1 MEQYVLL
8 FFIIASDS
16 GICVSQNAQATIF
29 CPELELTLLLS
40 VGFINFLKRINPIQ
54 PSNITNINLINET
67 TSKKL
72 LWEIHKF
79 YINNRTNS
87 NKALVLIAINID
99 NRARQY
105 AKKY

>member
-1 MEQYVLL
+1 M
-8 FFIIASDS
+8 IASDS
-16 GICVSQNAQATIF
+16 GICVSQIEQATIF
-29 CPELELTLLLS
+29 CPESEPTLMLS
-40 VGFINFLKRINPIQ
+40 VGFILFLIRVNPIQ

-67 TSKKL
+67 TSKLL

-87 NKALVLIAINID
+87 NKALVLITFNID

>member
-1 MEQYVLL
+1 MEQYVLP

-16 GICVSQNAQATIF
+16 GICVLQTEQATIF
-29 CPELELTLLLS
+29 CPESVLTLLLS
-40 VGFINFLKRINPIQ
+40 VGFINFLKRVNPIQ

-79 YINNRTNS
+79 YINNITNS
-87 NKALVLIAINID
+87 NKALVLIAFNID

>member
-1 MEQYVLL
+1 M
-8 FFIIASDS
+8 
-16 GICVSQNAQATIF
+16 CVSQTAQATIF
-29 CPELELTLLLS
+29 CPESELTLLLS
-40 VGFINFLKRINPIQ
+40 AGFIIFLKRVNPIQ

-72 LWEIHKF
+72 LWEIYKF

-87 NKALVLIAINID
+87 NKAVVLIAFNID